1 MYVWGGRNDRAPCSV
16 LFKFD
21 TFWHCWMAPPTT
33 GSAPMARDGHSACVW
48 KNYMFLLGGYEDE
61 TDTFA
66 KMVFYLDLERLHW
79 SYAICDGNFLSNLIL
94 ENILK
99 KVLVVKGTYPR
110 MKRLNL
116 L

>member
-1 MYVWGGRNDRAPCSV
+1 MEYKGNVYVWGGRNDRAPCSV

-79 SYAICDGNFLSNLIL
+79 SYAICDGNFL
-94 ENILK
+94 K
-99 KVLVVKGTYPR
+99 
-110 MKRLNL
+110 
-116 L
+116 